1 MTRRVTTLDD
11 NKNIQETTLLGKTM
25 MTCEI
30 CSHEVDE
37 NEIEVLELYNG
48 WYNELERF
56 WACPDCVNEHAL
68 KSKKDQ
74 DTPKN

>member
-1 MTRRVTTLDD
+1 
-11 NKNIQETTLLGKTM
+11 M